1 MKKIFILMFCLF
13 TFIGANAQS
22 IDVNKEDLHP
32 NMIEFID
39 TYFSDTDI
47 VYCSVEYTTN
57 RYRNVDEV
65 EVKFANGTKVEFDAY
80 GNLKSVDCEGNNI
93 VPINILPKKILN
105 YIVKNYPNAVVTDY
119 SIERNSRLKIL
130 GYEVDLSTG
139 YDLKFNKSYNCIYI
153 ERY

>member
-1 MKKIFILMFCLF
+1 MFCLF
-13 TFIGANAQS
+13 TFIGVNAQS

-57 RYRNVDEV
+57 RYHNVDEV

-105 YIVKNYPNAVVTDY
+105 YIITNYPNAVVTDY
-119 SIERNSRLKIL
+119 SIERSIRSYVKS
-130 GYEVDLSTG
+130 YEVDLSNGTE
-139 YDLKFNKSYNCIYI
+139 LIFNKYGKIRSIN
-153 ERY
+153 R

>member
-13 TFIGANAQS
+13 TFIGVNAQS

-57 RYRNVDEV
+57 RYHNVDEV

-105 YIVKNYPNAVVTDY
+105 YIITNYPNAVVTDY
-119 SIERNSRLKIL
+119 SIERSIRSYVKS
-130 GYEVDLSTG
+130 YEVDLSNGTE
-139 YDLKFNKSYNCIYI
+139 LIFNKYGKIRSIN
-153 ERY
+153 R